1 MIRIL
6 YRHRSTG
13 IVAELPA
20 EKLQTAVQDK
30 LLNLWIDMTAPT
42 ETEWRLVLEQTFRFH
57 PLAVEDAIQD
67 IHVPKLDDYGS
78 YLFIVIHTVSSGDE
92 PMDIDTDEVDIF
104 LGGNYIVTM
113 HDRPRASIDRAWQM
127 DFHESRGLGRGP
139 SFVLYDILD
148 RQVDGFIPI
157 LDGFE
162 AHLEELGDI
171 IFRSDS
177 QRGRALLLNDILT
190 AKSSALRLRRILI
203 PQRELVNRLAM
214 NDYAVIPHEMRI
226 YFRDVYDHMVRLADL
241 SDGMRDLAG
250 STIETHLALANNRMN
265 EIVKLLTIISTI
277 FIPLSFVA
285 GVYGMNFTYMPE
297 LQWRYGYLFVWI
309 IFIAIGGTLLYAFWR
324 RGWLASDDD
333 SAFES
338 QKRNRRWQE
347 NNALKPL
354 PRASDGGAA
363 VRASNG
369 GSLVSHPP
377 DSNETPAIGAGS

>member
-1 MIRIL
+1 VIRIL

-13 IVAELPA
+13 IVAELPV

-30 LLNLWIDMTAPT
+30 LINLWIDMLAPT
-42 ETEWRLVLEQTFRFH
+42 EAEWRLVLEQTFRFH

-67 IHVPKLDDYGS
+67 VHVPKLDDYSS
-78 YLFIVIHTVSSGDE
+78 YLFLVIHTVSLGDE
-92 PMDIDTDEVDIF
+92 PMDLDTDEVDIF
-104 LGGNYIVTM
+104 LGNNYIVTM
-113 HDRPRASIDRAWQM
+113 HDRQRASIDRLWHM
-127 DFHESRGLGRGP
+127 DLHETRGLSRGP
-139 SFVLYDILD
+139 SFVLYEILD

-157 LDGFE
+157 LDEFE
-162 AHLEELGDI
+162 AHLEELGDV

-214 NDYAVIPHEMRI
+214 NDYAVIPHDMRI

-285 GVYGMNFTYMPE
+285 GVYGMNFEYMPE
-297 LQWRYGYLFVWI
+297 LHWRYGYLFAWA
-309 IFIAIGGTLLYAFWR
+309 IFLVIGLALLFAFWR
-324 RGWLASDDD
+324 RGWLSSGDDGALD
-333 SAFES
+333 NLER
-338 QKRNRRWQE
+338 KRRWQAQ
-347 NNALKPL
+347 NARNPL
-354 PRASDGGAA
+354 PRVGK
-363 VRASNG
+363 NG
-369 GSLVSHPP
+369 EQERH
-377 DSNETPAIGAGS
+377 NW

>member
-13 IVAELPA
+13 IVAELPV

-30 LLNLWIDMTAPT
+30 LLNLWIDMQAPT
-42 ETEWRLVLEQTFRFH
+42 EEEWRLVLEQTFRFH

-67 IHVPKLDDYGS
+67 IHVPKLDDYSS
-78 YLFIVIHTVSSGDE
+78 YLFVVIHTVSLGDE
-92 PMDIDTDEVDIF
+92 PMDLDTDEVDIF

-113 HDRPRASIDRAWQM
+113 HDRPRASIDRLWHM
-127 DFHESRGLGRGP
+127 DFHESRGLARGP
-139 SFVLYDILD
+139 AFVLYEMLD

-162 AHLEELGDI
+162 ARLEELGDV
-171 IFRSDS
+171 IFHSDS
-177 QRGRALLLNDILT
+177 QKGRALLLNNILT

-285 GVYGMNFTYMPE
+285 GVYGMNFEFMPE
-297 LQWRYGYLFVWI
+297 LHWRYGYLFVWI
-309 IFIAIGGTLLYAFWR
+309 IFLVIALSLLFSFWR
-324 RGWLASDDD
+324 RGWLTSDDD
-333 SAFES
+333 GTVDIAER
-338 QKRNRRWQE
+338 KRRWQAQ
-347 NNALKPL
+347 NALNPL
-354 PRASDGGAA
+354 PKATDNGAQSRGTAA
-363 VRASNG
+363 VIQERNG
-369 GSLVSHPP
+369 GLQPP
-377 DSNETPAIGAGS
+377 A

>member
-13 IVAELPA
+13 IVAELPV
-20 EKLQTAVQDK
+20 EQLQTALQDK
-30 LLNLWIDMTAPT
+30 LINLWIDMLAPT
-42 ETEWRLVLEQTFRFH
+42 EDEWRMVLEQTFRFH
-57 PLAVEDAIQD
+57 PLAIEDAIQD

-78 YLFIVIHTVSSGDE
+78 YLFVVIHTVSLGDE
-92 PMDIDTDEVDIF
+92 PMDLDTDEVDIF

-113 HDRPRASIDRAWQM
+113 HDRQRSSIDRLWQL
-127 DFHESRGLGRGP
+127 DLHETRGLSRGP
-139 SFVLYDILD
+139 AFVLYDMLD

-157 LDGFE
+157 LDEFE
-162 AHLEELGDI
+162 AHLEELGDV

-177 QRGRALLLNDILT
+177 QGTRALLLNDILT

-214 NDYAVIPHEMRI
+214 NDYAVIPHDMRI

-285 GVYGMNFTYMPE
+285 GVYGMNFEYMPE
-297 LQWRYGYLFVWI
+297 LHWRYGYLFAWA
-309 IFIAIGGTLLYAFWR
+309 IFLLIGVSLLIAFWR
-324 RGWLASDDD
+324 RGWLTSGEDGTLSSD
-333 SAFES
+333 E
-338 QKRNRRWQE
+338 RRRRWQTQ
-347 NNALKPL
+347 NALNPL
-354 PRASDGGAA
+354 PRVGK
-363 VRASNG
+363 NG
-369 GSLVSHPP
+369 
-377 DSNETPAIGAGS
+377 E